1 MKPAYVLLVVL
12 LAVSAVVAQS
22 HGVPASVTSFGFGGN
37 PNAAPGVAA
46 SVTSSGPQGFGSE
59 CCATRFHGPGFQP
72 PAQGTHH
79 HGDGH
84 GQGGF
89 ASGYYPVYYGGF
101 GYYPAY
107 PVAEYQE
114 ESSVREGGDADNQDA
129 AVERQSRRHS
139 AEQAYD
145 RGYEEGRAAAEET
158 RASHEDRSAKRH
170 VDSKAEKGDAKS
182 ENSSE
187 SEKSDAKADEPAP
200 APAVEIK
207 TVLVYRDG
215 RKEEVSNYAI
225 VGDQLFDFSDG
236 KRKVA
241 ISDLDVPA
249 TVKANDA
256 RGVDFQLPA
265 TRAKK

>member
-1 MKPAYVLLVVL
+1 MKPAYVILVVL
-12 LAVSAVVAQS
+12 LAVSAVMAQS

-46 SVTSSGPQGFGSE
+46 SVTSSGPQGYGSE

-72 PAQGTHH
+72 PSQGTHH
-79 HGDGH
+79 HHGDGDGH

-89 ASGYYPVYYGGF
+89 ASGYYPVYYGGY
-101 GYYPAY
+101 GYYPAEQ
-107 PVAEYQE
+107 VAEYQE
-114 ESSVREGGDADNQDA
+114 ESSAREGGDADNQDA
-129 AVERQSRRHS
+129 AVERQARRHS
-139 AEQAYD
+139 AAEAYD
-145 RGYEEGRAAAEET
+145 RGYEEGRAAAEEA
-158 RASHEDRSAKRH
+158 RAAHEDRAAKKH
-170 VDSKAEKGDAKS
+170 ADSKAEKGDA
-182 ENSSE
+182 EP
-187 SEKSDAKADEPAP
+187 EKSDAKADEPAP

-215 RKEEVSNYAI
+215 KKEEVSNYAI

-236 KRKVA
+236 KRKIA

-256 RGVDFQLPA
+256 RGVNFQLPV